1 MRLFVISSI
10 VFLAAIGA
18 GAYVFLRLGL
28 LSFSADQS
36 PSGFEQK
43 YAMAA
48 LDAST
53 KRHAL
58 DIRSPVAM
66 TDANLLEGLR
76 LYKGHCSACHGDP
89 GDQQKVLGRSFYPPV
104 PQFMKDPPDM
114 SDTENF
120 YMIKHGIRWT
130 GMPAWGNTLSDDQ
143 IWKLTAFLS
152 QIDKLPA
159 SIDQEWKKVETTALN
174 RGLSQTH

>member
-1 MRLFVISSI
+1 MRFLVIGSLAI
-10 VFLAAIGA
+10 LAAIGA

-28 LSFSADQS
+28 LSFRADQS

-53 KRHAL
+53 KRHAT
-58 DIRSPVAM
+58 DMRNPVSM
-66 TDANLLEGLR
+66 TDASLLEGLK
-76 LYKGHCSACHGDP
+76 LYKDHCSLCHGDP
-89 GDQQKVLGRSFYPPV
+89 GDPQRVLGRSFYPPV
-104 PQFMKDPPDM
+104 PQFVKDPPDM

-120 YMIKHGIRWT
+120 YIIKHGIRWT

-152 QIDKLPA
+152 QIEKLPA

-174 RGLSQTH
+174 RNLPRTH